1 MEVKDILKARRLR
14 LGLTLEDVA
23 AKVGVSAA
31 TISRW
36 ESGDIANMRRDR
48 IVALSSALQISPAVL
63 MGWDETDADENYYHD
78 PDAAA
83 LADMIK
89 DNPRYRVLFEASRN
103 LSADDVD
110 FVINMINKLA
120 KTDEDFIE

>member
-48 IVALSSALQISPAVL
+48 IVALSSALQISPAVI
-63 MGWDETDADENYYHD
+63 MGWDETDDDENYYHD
-78 PDAAA
+78 PEAAA

-110 FVINMINKLA
+110 FVIDMINKLA